1 MSRTCSAPGRI
12 PTTPSQ
18 CDGNTVQTQPWFTS
32 SDGSASYADY
42 AISRR
47 AQRVFFG
54 SSECNLSNEC
64 VQYVGENPTNCRLLD
79 AAGLLVVNLERDFE
93 QDHHQPQYPCGA

>member
-1 MSRTCSAPGRI
+1 MRWEHSSNSALVHEQRRI
-12 PTTPSQ
+12 SQ
-18 CDGNTVQTQPWFTS
+18 LH
-32 SDGSASYADY
+32 ADY
-42 AISRR
+42 TISRR

-79 AAGLLVVNLERDFE
+79 AAGLVVVDLERDFE
-93 QDHHQPQYPCGA
+93 EDHH